1 MASSRDA
8 RALCVH
14 AVVCGL
20 VPQRREEL
28 GGGSRG
34 CCGCDVGSCRREV
47 LRATAHGP
55 QLRHGACEE
64 RAVAAHTHTHTRSQ
78 VNVHVVA
85 AQRKRG
91 VAQVE
96 QCVVS
101 FKQM

>member
-1 MASSRDA
+1 
-8 RALCVH
+8 
-14 AVVCGL
+14 
-20 VPQRREEL
+20 
-28 GGGSRG
+28 
-34 CCGCDVGSCRREV
+34 
-47 LRATAHGP
+47 
-55 QLRHGACEE
+55 
-64 RAVAAHTHTHTRSQ
+64 VAAGDAAAATSAAAGARCSVRLHMDRSCDTVPAKSVLWRHTHTHTHTRSQ